1 MDEQRVIAT
10 YSLSREQSAL
20 LVAAIPGNYQ
30 LCPTSDVIDLIVTEA
45 VCYIVNSEVMEQA
58 DTKLLQ
64 SYYAEVGEYA
74 SERIIWIGTQAP
86 LEPLSTVFSCFS
98 SFLDVLLSLETLLPV
113 AWERYEKQRM
123 YFSEYSLLPA
133 RAIGDY
139 LEQEINCALHQT
151 YGDTPDPAI
160 VKRVRQEW
168 TALLEVDGAAE
179 LAAAYELS
187 LWLKKNGHPYS
198 FATGDTA
205 SGFLPYLL
213 GMTGINPL
221 PPHLHCPKCHRVIW
235 KPEYKDGFD
244 IPDNLCEEDGSA
256 MVADGHNLVWQE
268 FCSYGRVPVYEFW
281 LPTDLRETITAWL
294 EGHWLQKL
302 KPWEWENL
310 QSNEPEYQR
319 GCLAFRFELD
329 RSDISPA
336 FYTKAITAD
345 CQDELIRIAAHFCSD
360 EGISRSNFSNAIALY
375 ALYEDSRLWNDC
387 TKSLLQRGRHMPSE
401 LITCRE
407 DVYFYLKAH
416 GFTDK
421 DAFKGMNAVRKDRG
435 FPVVTEEMR
444 TAPDNGLLHQCEG
457 MILLP
462 SKAHLLSLLFFHLKA
477 GRFKVSDHT
486 QD

>member
-10 YSLSREQSAL
+10 YGLSREQSAL
-20 LVAAIPGNYQ
+20 LAAAIPENYQ
-30 LCPTSDVIDLIVTEA
+30 LCHKSDVIDLIVTEA
-45 VCYIVNSEVMEQA
+45 VCYIVNSEAIGQA
-58 DTKLLQ
+58 DIRLLQ

-86 LEPLSTVFSCFS
+86 PEPLSTVFSCHA
-98 SFLDVLLSLETLLPV
+98 SFLAVLLSLDTLLS
-113 AWERYEKQRM
+113 AARERYEQQRM

-139 LEQEINCALHQT
+139 LEQEINQALHQA
-151 YGDTPDPAI
+151 YGDTPDPLI

-168 TALLEVDGAAE
+168 AALLEVDGAAE

-198 FATGDTA
+198 LLTGYTA
-205 SGFLPYLL
+205 SGLIPYLL
-213 GMTGINPL
+213 GMTGVNPL

-244 IPDNLCEEDGSA
+244 ISEAVCEVDGSA
-256 MVADGHNLVWQE
+256 MAADGHDLVWQE
-268 FCSYGRVPVYEFW
+268 FCGYGRVPVYEFW
-281 LPTDLRETITAWL
+281 LPTDLRENITSWL

-310 QSNEPEYQR
+310 RSDEPVYQR
-319 GCLAFRFELD
+319 GNLAFGFDFDLD
-329 RSDISPA
+329 RSSISPD
-336 FYTKAITAD
+336 FHTRAITAAWRD
-345 CQDELIRIAAHFCSD
+345 RLLRYMEACMPDMDVEVSNISFSD
-360 EGISRSNFSNAIALY
+360 ALALLALHDSN
-375 ALYEDSRLWNDC
+375 RQNDRPF
-387 TKSLLQRGRHMPSE
+387 LLNDGKRPSD

-421 DAFKGMNAVRKDRG
+421 DAFKGMNSVRKGRG
-435 FPVVTEEMR
+435 FPVVTEEMQ
-444 TAPDNGLLHQCEG
+444 TAPDHGLLHQCED

-462 SKAHLLSLLFFHLKA
+462 SKAHLLSRLFFHLKA
-477 GRFKVSDHT
+477 GRFKISDHT
-486 QD
+486 